1 MIEPQE
7 GVIGVCLSGE
17 RGVCVF
23 FFTKFPTETNEVG
36 LCNLVGFMM
45 FSFLPKA
52 SIKFGKRFK
61 FARFCS
67 VL

>member
-7 GVIGVCLSGE
+7 DVIGVCLSGE

-36 LCNLVGFMM
+36 LCKDFAP
-45 FSFLPKA
+45 FSRVHDVFIPSK
-52 SIKFGKRFK
+52 SFN
-61 FARFCS
+61 
-67 VL
+67 